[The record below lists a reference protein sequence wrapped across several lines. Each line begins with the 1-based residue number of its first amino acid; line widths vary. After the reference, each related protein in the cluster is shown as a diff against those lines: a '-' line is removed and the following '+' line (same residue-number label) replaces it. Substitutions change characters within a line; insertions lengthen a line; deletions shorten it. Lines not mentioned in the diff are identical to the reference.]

1 MLPRPYMTKQ
11 KLTVAW
17 TFLSMALFFASGAVA
32 KDMDVKVQCGQ
43 DEQAGHWWNYCEY
56 QVPGS
61 TSKDV
66 LYYFH
71 GIGGSEY
78 EWQNFP
84 FYDKTYSLW
93 GNSAP
98 TVVTV
103 SYGSAWLLAEQNS
116 SGVSGLYEHF
126 IHTAL
131 PYLETQLKLTPE
143 RRLLMGLSMG
153 GFNASQLYLKNPE
166 LFNKVALACPALS
179 TVSPYASREEIAA
192 YQQRT
197 GALDYYIARAL
208 GLSATYFPDEAS
220 WQTAAPVQQAQQR
233 TNPTYPPLFVSGGM
247 QDQYGFQEGGKAFV
261 DAAAANGATAKWTPV
276 QGPHCTF
283 DIVGNALFLLAK

>member
-1 MLPRPYMTKQ
+1 MLRSAYMTKQ
-11 KLTVAW
+11 KLTVAA
-17 TFLSMALFFASGAVA
+17 TFLSIALFFSGGAFA

-43 DEQAGHWWNYCEY
+43 DQQAGHWWNYCEY

-93 GNSAP
+93 GTSAP
-98 TVVTV
+98 TVVTI
-103 SYGSAWLLAEQNS
+103 SYGSAWLLAEQNGS
-116 SGVSGLYEHF
+116 SYSGLYEHF
-126 IHTAL
+126 IKTAL
-131 PYLETQLKLTPE
+131 PYLETQLQLSPE

-153 GFNASQLYLKNPE
+153 GFNASQVYLKNPE
-166 LFNKVALACPALS
+166 LFSKVALACPAIT
-179 TVSPYASREEIAA
+179 TVSPYASQEDIDA

-197 GALDYYIARAL
+197 GALTPYVTRAL
-208 GLSATYFPDEAS
+208 GLSSTYFPDEPS
-220 WQTAAPVQQAQQR
+220 WEKSAPVQQAQRR
-233 TNPTYPPLFVSGGM
+233 TNPQFPPLFVSGGM

-261 DAAAANGATAKWTPV
+261 DAAVANGAQAKWTPLP
-276 QGPHCTF
+276 GLHCTF
-283 DIVGNALFLLAK
+283 DIIGNALFLLSK